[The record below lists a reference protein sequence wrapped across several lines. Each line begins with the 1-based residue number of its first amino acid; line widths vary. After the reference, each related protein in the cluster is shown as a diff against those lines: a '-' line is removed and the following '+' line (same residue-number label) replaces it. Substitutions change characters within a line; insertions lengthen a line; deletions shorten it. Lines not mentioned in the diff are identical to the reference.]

1 MLKAGIIGLPNVGK
15 STLFNAL
22 TLAGALAAN
31 YPFATIEPN
40 VGMVSVLDE
49 RLDLLASVYNP
60 KKIIPTAY
68 QFTDIAGLVKG
79 ASKGEGLGN
88 QFLSHI
94 REVDAVCH
102 IVRCFDT
109 KDITHVD
116 GTIDPVRDFE
126 TIDVELRLSDL
137 ETIEKRIDRMGKKA
151 KQDPKGA
158 GHELAVLEK
167 LRTHLSNNL
176 EVSYHIFEEADYAF
190 LKQLQLLSLKK
201 MLVIANVSET
211 DVLDIESN
219 AHYTKLKVYLDE
231 KHIDIIYVSAQ
242 LEVELSTLERDEK
255 VELLEAYG
263 LLKSGLDQVISKSYE
278 LLGLKTFFTAG
289 EQEVRAWTFTEGMKA
304 PACAGI
310 IHSDFEK
317 GFIRCETLAY
327 NDLVAYTTPLKAKE
341 AGKFRLEGKMY
352 EMQDGDIVHFRFN
365 V

>member
-22 TLAGALAAN
+22 TQAGALAAN

-40 VGMVSVLDE
+40 VGVVSVLDK
-49 RLDLLASVYNP
+49 RLDVLASIYNP
-60 KKIIPTAY
+60 KKVIPTTF

-102 IVRCFDT
+102 IVRCFES

-116 GTIDPVRDFE
+116 GDVNPIRDFE
-126 TIDVELRLSDL
+126 TIDIELRLSDL
-137 ETIEKRIDRMGKKA
+137 ESIDRRIERMGKRV

-158 GHELAVLEK
+158 GHELTLLEK
-167 LRTHLSNNL
+167 LKHHLEHNL
-176 EVSYHIFEEADYAF
+176 EVSYALFEEADVPF
-190 LKQLQLLSLKK
+190 LRQLQLLSLKK

-211 DVLDIESN
+211 DVLNIEDN
-219 AHYTKLKVYLDE
+219 HHFTRLKKYLEE
-231 KHIDIIYVSAQ
+231 KRIDLIYVSAQ
-242 LEVELSTLERDEK
+242 LEVELSQLELDEK
-255 VELLEAYG
+255 QEMLQAYG
-263 LLKSGLDQVISKSYE
+263 LSMSGLDQVITKSYD

-289 EQEVRAWTFTEGMKA
+289 EQEVRAWTFNTGMKA
-304 PACAGI
+304 PQCAGI

-317 GFIRCETLAY
+317 GFIRSETLAFD
-327 NDLVAYTTPLKAKE
+327 DLIRYETPLKAKE

>member
-22 TLAGALAAN
+22 TKAGALAAN

-40 VGMVSVLDE
+40 VGVVSVLDK
-49 RLDLLASVYNP
+49 RLDVLESVYNP
-60 KKIIPTAY
+60 KKVIPTTF

-102 IVRCFDT
+102 IVRCFES

-116 GTIDPVRDFE
+116 GDVNPIRDFE
-126 TIDVELRLSDL
+126 TIDIELRLSDL
-137 ETIEKRIDRMGKKA
+137 ETIDRRIERMGKRV

-158 GHELAVLEK
+158 GHELSLLETLK
-167 LRTHLSNNL
+167 HQLEHNL
-176 EVSYHIFEEADYAF
+176 EVSYELFEEVDYPF
-190 LKQLQLLSLKK
+190 LKQLQLLTLKK
-201 MLVIANVSET
+201 MLVIANVSES
-211 DVLDIESN
+211 DVMDINQNTHYQTFKSYIQSKGLD
-219 AHYTKLKVYLDE
+219 L
-231 KHIDIIYVSAQ
+231 IYVSAQ
-242 LEVELSTLERDEK
+242 LEVELSVLEPSEK
-255 VELLEAYG
+255 NEMLEAYG
-263 LLKSGLDQVISKSYE
+263 LEMSGLDQVIRESYH

-289 EQEVRAWTFTEGMKA
+289 EQEVRAWTFIKGMKA
-304 PACAGI
+304 PQCAGI

-327 NDLVAYTTPLKAKE
+327 DDLITYETPLKAKE

>member
-22 TLAGALAAN
+22 TNAGALAAN

-40 VGMVSVLDE
+40 VGIVSVLDT
-49 RLDLLASVYNP
+49 RLDVLASKYNP
-60 KKIIPTAY
+60 KKVIPTAY

-102 IVRCFDT
+102 IVRCFES

-116 GTIDPVRDFE
+116 GSVDPIRDFE
-126 TIDVELRLSDL
+126 TIDIELRLSDL
-137 ETIEKRIDRMGKKA
+137 ESIDRRIERMGKRV

-158 GHELAVLEK
+158 GHELEILETLK
-167 LRTHLSNNL
+167 KHLEHNL
-176 EVSYHIFEEADYAF
+176 EVSYELFDESDYF
-190 LKQLQLLSLKK
+190 YLKQLQLLTLKK
-201 MLVIANVSET
+201 MLVIANVSES
-211 DVLDIESN
+211 DVMDIRDN
-219 AHYTKLKVYLDE
+219 LHFKQLQAYLNE
-231 KHIDIIYVSAQ
+231 KRIDVIYVSAQ
-242 LEVELSTLERDEK
+242 LEVELSQLEKEEK
-255 VELLEAYG
+255 QELLEAYG
-263 LLKSGLDQVISKSYE
+263 LKQSGLDQVIVKSYE
-278 LLGLKTFFTAG
+278 LLGLNTFFTAG
-289 EQEVRAWTFTEGMKA
+289 EQEVRAWTFTKGMKA
-304 PACAGI
+304 PQCAGI

-327 NDLVAYTTPLKAKE
+327 DDLITYVTPLKAKE

-352 EMQDGDIVHFRFN
+352 DMQDGDIVHFRFN